1 MTEFERRRQLRELRL
16 DIEPAAHV
24 WPGIASRIGADAVL
38 AMAIAAPARDLD
50 RARRYFGWPALA
62 AAAVVVATLAI
73 APKVPAPRPSLSDIA
88 GVAPAAPAL
97 ERSAPDRTHDRLAA
111 DLARNPVLAATDAE
125 LRELQEQLQRALDQQ
140 PESTRLRGMLM
151 RTEDERRR
159 LLQYQSQL
167 G

>member
-38 AMAIAAPARDLD
+38 AMAAPARDLD
-50 RARRYFGWPALA
+50 RARRYFGWPAMA

-73 APKVPAPRPSLSDIA
+73 APEVAAPRPSLSDIA
-88 GVAPAAPAL
+88 GVAPTASTL

-151 RTEDERRR
+151 RTEGERRR